1 MVCLSQAFDRISLH
15 PSQTTSNPSHMAAP
29 CPGVL
34 FGVPL
39 TPLCFMPILCCE
51 ELLSSELRTD
61 QLARV
66 PQLSMR
72 LVESLKGLPRVG
84 AEVLVGVDQS

>member
-1 MVCLSQAFDRISLH
+1 MVCLSQVLDRISLH
-15 PSQTTSNPSHMAAP
+15 HLQPISDPTYMAAP
-29 CPGVL
+29 CPEVY

-51 ELLSSELRTD
+51 ELLSGELRTD

-66 PQLSMR
+66 PQLSVR
-72 LVESLKGLPRVG
+72 LVEGLEGLPRVWAG
-84 AEVLVGVDQS
+84 VLVGVDQS